1 MPNCKFSQERLVIGS
16 EDQNATETAAV
27 IRAEFEQ
34 KTARKFAE
42 LDSLSDDQAEQLLGQ
57 LKSTYQRI

>member
-1 MPNCKFSQERLVIGS
+1 MPNCKFSPERLAIGP

-27 IRAEFEQ
+27 IRAEVEQ

>member
-1 MPNCKFSQERLVIGS
+1 MPTCKFSPEQMAIRP
-16 EDQNATETAAV
+16 EDHNATETAAV